1 MLRPTVNRAASP
13 QEGIYM
19 AVSTLAAEIAAGD
32 VTAAAAEERAKFQRH
47 FARFDMLFFLICA
60 LVGLDT
66 LGTVASYGAQGF
78 TWMLFIAI
86 FFFLPYGLL
95 TAELGSAFTDEG
107 APYTWTRMAFG
118 RFAAALNQV
127 PSWLSNPIWL
137 GGTLTITAIA
147 TVNGFLFH
155 MGTVGKY
162 LFAIAFIWFAILT
175 AVLSLDV

>member
-1 MLRPTVNRAASP
+1 
-13 QEGIYM
+13 M
-19 AVSTLAAEIAAGD
+19 AVGTLSAQDLPGD
-32 VTAAAAEERAKFQRH
+32 VTAANMEERAKFQRH

-78 TWMLFIAI
+78 TWMIFIAL

-118 RFAAALNQV
+118 RFVAALNQV
-127 PSWLSNPIWL
+127 PSWLSI
-137 GGTLTITAIA
+137 TLLNDA
-147 TVNGFLFH
+147 
-155 MGTVGKY
+155 
-162 LFAIAFIWFAILT
+162 
-175 AVLSLDV
+175 

>member
-1 MLRPTVNRAASP
+1 
-13 QEGIYM
+13 M

-78 TWMLFIAI
+78 TWMIFIAL

-118 RFAAALNQV
+118 RFVAALNQV

-137 GGTLTITAIA
+137 GGTLTILAITAVSSFL
-147 TVNGFLFH
+147 TPLNGAP
-155 MGTVGKY
+155 KY
-162 LFAIAFIWFAILT
+162 IFAVCFIWFSILT
-175 AVLSLDV
+175 AILSLDIGKWIPTIGAMFRV

>member
-1 MLRPTVNRAASP
+1 
-13 QEGIYM
+13 M
-19 AVSTLAAEIAAGD
+19 AVGTLSAQDLPGD

-66 LGTVASYGAQGF
+66 LGTVANYGAQGF
-78 TWMLFIAI
+78 TWMLFIGI

-118 RFAAALNQV
+118 RVVAGAHHA
-127 PSWLSNPIWL
+127 P
-137 GGTLTITAIA
+137 
-147 TVNGFLFH
+147 
-155 MGTVGKY
+155 
-162 LFAIAFIWFAILT
+162 
-175 AVLSLDV
+175 